1 MKNKKI
7 PVIILITS
15 VTLITVLWIFFGIG
29 EKISNIILVKK
40 SKIMNDKLSKVEK
53 ETDSIAKMIKEKMIR
68 K

>member
-7 PVIILITS
+7 PVIILISS

-29 EKISNIILVKK
+29 EKISDIILVKK

-53 ETDSIAKMIKEKMIR
+53 ETDSIAKMIKEKMI
-68 K
+68 KK